1 MKNYQKIV
9 IVLVLLFLAIWVNIS
24 NNKNNNDIT
33 TAITATSTDI
43 LINDTNDFYTID
55 VRIPRESLDKE
66 NLMEKNINSIVDVKK
81 EEWKIGGGVYTEEQN
96 ISIQFPDRPKIKYEL
111 NIKYD
116 KYKSV
121 SKDTAS
127 YVFKNYEFTGG
138 AHGNTGLVT
147 YTYDKNGLVDIQNI
161 LNLNDGKDIALTRV
175 LESRL
180 RTSSLGEDYNEQ
192 MLTEGLGLAFLKKD
206 GTFDKVKCKCD
217 GFNFASNFTNFV
229 VLDEGI
235 KFIFGQYQV
244 GPYAV
249 GFPEVVL
256 TWEELGG
263 YLK

>member
-1 MKNYQKIV
+1 MKNYQKTI
-9 IVLVLLFLAIWVNIS
+9 IILVLILLAILVNIS
-24 NNKNNNDIT
+24 KKEKIEDV
-33 TAITATSTDI
+33 AITATSTDI
-43 LINDTNDFYTID
+43 IIKDKNEFYNIEA
-55 VRIPRESLDKE
+55 RIPRESRDKE
-66 NLMEKNINSIVDVKK
+66 NIMEKNIMNIVSVKK

-96 ISIQFPDRPKIKYEL
+96 IAKQYPDRPKIEYEL

-116 KYKSV
+116 KYQSKL
-121 SKDTAS
+121 KDTVS

-147 YTYDKNGLVDIQNI
+147 YTYDKNGLVDIQSI
-161 LNLNDGKDIALTRV
+161 LNLADNKNDIALTKV
-175 LESRL
+175 LESKL
-180 RTSSLGEDYNEQ
+180 KTSLGEYYNEQ
-192 MLTEGLGLAFLKKD
+192 MLVEGLGLAFLKPD
-206 GTFDKVKCKCD
+206 GSFDNVKCKCD

-249 GFPEVVL
+249 GFPEVL
-256 TWEELGG
+256 LSWSELSG